1 MGVSLVYCDNGYDQ
15 EKTFEC
21 AELHVAQGVDAV
33 IYANWIA
40 GTEQAVSDIYAAAGI
55 PQMTYDGP
63 HPGAIAFG
71 PDNFK
76 AGEEAGKFLGDL
88 ATEAGWDPASTA
100 LITLWT
106 PDVPVHE
113 DRAKGAKAGVAS
125 EFGLSED
132 NMFDVPSGSIGE
144 DYVNAL
150 DWLTA
155 NPGYENV
162 LCFGHSD
169 QPGVDCTNAI
179 EASGYTPA
187 NAAVASLGAS
197 DEALVELKQRSA
209 SESVFIGTISFFPER
224 YGQWILPALVDVL
237 EGKEV
242 PDRVI
247 PSVSPVTR
255 DNVEQLYAAGWYPVI
270 RTADQPYK
278 IGYGDGLAGISF
290 TDSVTNSLN
299 EVAEQMGVSLVYCD
313 NGYDQEKTFECAEL
327 HVAQGVDA
335 VIYANWI
342 AGTEQAVSDI
352 YAAAGIPQMT
362 YDGPHPGAIA
372 FGPDNF
378 KAGEEA
384 GKFLGDLATE
394 AGWDPASTALIT
406 LWTPDVPV
414 HEDRA
419 KGAKAG
425 VASEFGLS
433 EDNMFDVPSG
443 SIGEDYVNALDWL
456 TANPGY
462 ENVLCFGHS
471 DQPGVDCTNAIEA
484 SGYTPANAAVASLG
498 ASDEALVELKQ
509 RSASESVFIG
519 TISFFPERYGQW
531 ILPAL
536 VDVLEG
542 KEVPDRVIPSVSPV
556 TRDNVDALYPE
567 E

>member
-155 NPGYENV
+155 NPGYDNV

-169 QPGVDCTNAI
+169 QPGIDCTNAI

-255 DNVEQLYAAGWYPVI
+255 ENVEQLYAAGWYPVI
-270 RTADQPYK
+270 RTADKPYK

-462 ENVLCFGHS
+462 DNVLCFGHS
-471 DQPGVDCTNAIEA
+471 DQPGIDCTNAIEA

-498 ASDEALVELKQ
+498 ASGEALTELRQ
-509 RSASESVFIG
+509 RSADDSVFRG

-531 ILPAL
+531 IVPAL

-542 KEVPDRVIPSVSPV
+542 KKVPDRVIPSVSPV